1 MGAVMLAIT
10 SDNSAGAW
18 MTLVIP
24 VGFLILVVIWS
35 LRFRDRVR

>member
-1 MGAVMLAIT
+1 VDALLAIT

-24 VGFLILVVIWS
+24 LGFLLILLCLGG
-35 LRFRDRVR
+35 LRYRDRR